1 MKTVYTHLR
10 DFLVDQGGASLP
22 GFAVVFGTVAMGLLA
37 TAAIYLLVGVKSV
50 MSTGVYD
57 AVQYLTYYGDTY
69 SAQDWNDGKPQR
81 DARNIILDR
90 MQVGNLLYTYDT
102 SVDAVQVDV
111 TRPPL
116 LCADAEDGL
125 ESPNQLRFFVS
136 ANLTVRVSDQIPY
149 FLKWGEFTLN
159 EQAHGF
165 LDCPRGWLTDAPK
178 EEKIFRGR
186 WP

>member
-10 DFLVDQGGASLP
+10 GFLRDQGGASLP
-22 GFAVVFGTVAMGLLA
+22 GFAVVFGSVLLGLMA
-37 TAAIYLLVGVKSV
+37 TGAIYLLVGVKSV

-69 SAQDWNDGKPQR
+69 SAQDWNEGKPQR
-81 DARNIILDR
+81 DARNIIIDR
-90 MQVGNLLYTYDT
+90 MQVGNFLYTYNT
-102 SVDAVQVDV
+102 SPDDVQVQV

-125 ESPNQLRFFVS
+125 DSPNQLRFFVS
-136 ANLTVRVSDQIPY
+136 ASMSVRVTNQIPY
-149 FLKWGEFTLN
+149 FLRWGDITLN

-178 EEKIFRGR
+178 EDKIFKGR